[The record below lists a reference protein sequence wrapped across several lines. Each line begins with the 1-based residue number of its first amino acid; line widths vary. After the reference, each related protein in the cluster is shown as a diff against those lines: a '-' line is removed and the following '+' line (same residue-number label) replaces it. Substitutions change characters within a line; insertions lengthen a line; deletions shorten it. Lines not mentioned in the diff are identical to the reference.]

1 VKAAGEKE
9 LSLMASLGRV
19 LVSLLT
25 VLVSASAL
33 SAPTEF
39 EVPIYLFW
47 GEGCP
52 YCEAAMPHLK
62 QLAASDPRV
71 ELREFEV
78 YNSSSNQQLFQE
90 MAALYGFQAR
100 SVPTIFIGDR
110 YWVGFAEPLKAEMEQ
125 QLKRCFEL
133 ECLDPGS
140 WLAMDWQAPT
150 FEPYP
155 PETEGGT
162 ELPGSLTLPF
172 LGQVDPAA
180 QSLTLTTSL
189 IALVDGFNPCSL
201 WVLSLLLA
209 IVIYSGSRR
218 KIFAVGFTFLLVTSL
233 AYALFIA
240 GLFNALSFVGYLGWI
255 RIVVALIAL
264 TFALINI
271 KDYFWYKRGLS
282 LTISERYKPGIYR
295 GIRRIVAAEASLPA
309 MIGATAV
316 MALGITLLEL
326 PCTAGFPVLWA
337 DLLAGRSL
345 SAATF
350 WSLLL
355 LYMLIYLLDEL
366 IVFISA
372 VITLKAG
379 RFEERQGRALKLV
392 GGTVMLALALV
403 LLVYPDIMN
412 QLGSSLAVMGS
423 ALFTAFFVILIDRKI
438 RPRFGKRAGT

>member
-1 VKAAGEKE
+1 MK
-9 LSLMASLGRV
+9 
-19 LVSLLT
+19 
-25 VLVSASAL
+25 
-33 SAPTEF
+33 
-39 EVPIYLFW
+39 VPIYLFW

-52 YCEAAMPHLK
+52 HCAVAKPYLER
-62 QLAASDPRV
+62 LAEGDPRI
-71 ELREFEV
+71 ELRGFEV
-78 YNSSSNQQLFQE
+78 YHNTSNQQLFRE
-90 MAALYGFQAR
+90 MASLYGFQAR

-125 QLKRCFEL
+125 QLERCFEL

-140 WLAMDWQAPT
+140 WLTLDWHAPT
-150 FEPYP
+150 FEPYRVGG
-155 PETEGGT
+155 EGGT
-162 ELPGSLTLPF
+162 EPPNTLTLPF

-180 QSLTLTTSL
+180 HSLTLTTSL

-271 KDYFWYKRGLS
+271 KDYFWYKRGPS

-316 MALGITLLEL
+316 MALGITLVEL

-337 DLLAGRSL
+337 DLIASRGLDTASFL
-345 SAATF
+345 
-350 WSLLL
+350 SLLL
-355 LYMLIYLLDEL
+355 LYISIYLLDEL

-372 VITLKAG
+372 VVTLKAS

-403 LLVYPDIMN
+403 LLVNPDVMN
-412 QLGSSLAVMGS
+412 RLGSSLAVMIS
-423 ALFTAFFVILIDRKI
+423 ALLASLLVMLIDKKI
-438 RPRFGKRAGT
+438 VWRFGKRAQT